1 MHYIY
6 YPYTTYYI
14 YYTHYIYYIY
24 CPTRSIGGW
33 GSQSSDGPPNRE
45 VVFRVHVARACE
57 VVREFSC
64 APACAPLVWPPEWPP
79 VSARGCRLT
88 EVVPKLFR
96 FFRIVVP
103 ILFRFWSDLV
113 PMFRQCSYFCA
124 ILFRPPPPPPPTS
137 LSPAGWSYRYTN
149 IGRETAR

>member
-1 MHYIY
+1 MQFSCNIVGFEKSAYYMHYIY

-45 VVFRVHVARACE
+45 VVFRVHVARACD

-79 VSARGCRLT
+79 VVPP
-88 EVVPKLFR
+88 VVDLPKLFR
-96 FFRIVVP
+96 SCSDFVALLFQFCSDFGP
-103 ILFRFWSDLV
+103 I
-113 PMFRQCSYFCA
+113 
-124 ILFRPPPPPPPTS
+124 
-137 LSPAGWSYRYTN
+137 
-149 IGRETAR
+149 